1 MKEWV
6 RAHPYLALTLGYVLF
21 FVFTTAV
28 WWGVGSRDLADAL
41 LTGFLWTLGYCFI
54 AVFETRRRRKTKAR
68 LEEHGQVMAYI
79 RYPDSPAGS
88 LSRIWN
94 QGIATPSTGALHF
107 QPAVYDTLEPSGR
120 ATTIKVQD
128 LLPERRKL
136 RGKDSRYI
144 QVLGI
149 EAMTLL
155 TDEGEV
161 EIAALPESLDKL
173 SEVLGP
179 G

>member
-6 RAHPYLALTLGYVLF
+6 RAHPYWALTLGYLLF
-21 FVFTTAV
+21 FVFITAV
-28 WWGVGSRDLADAL
+28 WWAVGPFDLEDAL
-41 LTGFLWTLGYCFI
+41 IIGLVWTLGYCVL

-68 LEEHGQVMAYI
+68 LEEHGQVMAYM

-94 QGIATPSTGALHF
+94 QGIATPSTGTLHF

-155 TDEGEV
+155 TDEGKV